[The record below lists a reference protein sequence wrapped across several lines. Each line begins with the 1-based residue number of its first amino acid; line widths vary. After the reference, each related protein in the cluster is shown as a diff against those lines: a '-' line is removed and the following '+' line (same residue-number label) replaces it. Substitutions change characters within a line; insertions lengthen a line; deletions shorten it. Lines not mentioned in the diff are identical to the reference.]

1 MTFDIAVGMS
11 GDQLN
16 ATAAAVYTAVYPA
29 VFTGTYHAKYLGTE
43 FSIAVDV
50 QAPPQFS
57 LGASQPP
64 EAVAAALTARL
75 AADPR
80 AADSPSGPPGGDGP
94 ESDTASSA
102 AGGLASD
109 ASAEEI
115 IAAVAA
121 TFPTFEIIL
130 PTVGLTFSNGT
141 KVQLTLALTAQCY
154 LENGPNTISFVPYA
168 VTAAK
173 QQDPVT
179 DYLVQHAVLPNV
191 LTMLTQLLS
200 GVTIPPIQ
208 VSGIALSQPSVGIAG
223 DYVIAAANL
232 AASGTPPPPDGSF
245 AWPGTPFFALLGPNV
260 IQQLGVIAAASA
272 TNNFSNSGS
281 GGDFWGGYEWGYGL
295 SLTSPSATIQGNGI
309 GFAFT
314 LRGTVSAGFH
324 VIGVP
329 IDLGFDAYA
338 EPNPSASAAFS
349 VEGDQLVL
357 TAQSVA
363 AFTIFCLP
371 NSVPG
376 WVLGWLVTA
385 VVNAVTVTLTPL
397 VTVFLRDIRLAS
409 YQVPTYTVSVAGK
422 SLQLTPTNLTVGNV
436 AGTIGLTG
444 SATIT
449 PG

>member
-1 MTFDIAVGMS
+1 MSFDIAVGMS
-11 GDQLN
+11 GGQLN
-16 ATAAAVYTAVYPA
+16 AAAAAVYADVYPA
-29 VFTGTYHAKYLGTE
+29 VFTGSYPAQYMGTT
-43 FSIAVDV
+43 FTVGIDV
-50 QAPPQFS
+50 RAAPQFN
-57 LGASQPP
+57 LGASQPV
-64 EAVAAALTARL
+64 EAVASALAARL
-75 AADPR
+75 ADDPR
-80 AADSPSGPPGGDGP
+80 AAAPPS
-94 ESDTASSA
+94 AQ
-102 AGGLASD
+102 
-109 ASAEEI
+109 EI

-121 TFPTFEIIL
+121 TYPTFEIIL
-130 PTVGLTFSNGT
+130 PTVGLTLSNGT
-141 KVQLTLALTAQCY
+141 PVKLTLALTAQCY
-154 LENGPNTISFVPYA
+154 LENGPSTISFVPYA
-168 VTAAK
+168 VSAAQ

-179 DYLVQHAVLPNV
+179 NYLVQHVVLPNV

-208 VSGIALSQPSVGIAG
+208 VSGIQLSQPSVGIAG

-232 AASGTPPPPDGSF
+232 ASSGTPPPPDGSF
-245 AWPGTPFFALLGPNV
+245 PWPGTPFFALLGPGLV
-260 IQQLGVIAAASA
+260 QQLGVIAAASA
-272 TNNFSNSGS
+272 SNKFSDSGS

-295 SLTSPSATIQGNGI
+295 SLTSPSATIQGDGI
-309 GFAFT
+309 RFAFT

-338 EPNPSASAAFS
+338 TPDPAASAAFS

-363 AFTIFCLP
+363 PFSIFVIP
-371 NSVPG
+371 NSVPT

-397 VTVFLRDIRLAS
+397 VTAFLRNIRLDS
-409 YQVPTYTVSVAGK
+409 YAIPTYTVSVAGK
-422 SLQLTPTNLTVGNV
+422 SLRLVPTNLSVGNV

>member
-1 MTFDIAVGMS
+1 MSFDIAVGMS
-11 GDQLN
+11 GSQLN
-16 ATAAAVYTAVYPA
+16 STAAALYADVYPA
-29 VFTGTYHAKYLGTE
+29 VFTGTYHAQYGGIDFTV
-43 FSIAVDV
+43 AVDV
-50 QAPPQFS
+50 RAAPQFN
-57 LGASQPP
+57 LGGTQPA
-64 EAVAAALTARL
+64 EAVAAALAERI
-75 AADPR
+75 AADPN
-80 AADSPSGPPGGDGP
+80 A
-94 ESDTASSA
+94 A
-102 AGGLASD
+102 AGPRGPDGAGLAGEAD
-109 ASAEEI
+109 AAEI

-121 TFPTFEIIL
+121 TYPTFEIIL
-130 PTVGLTFSNGT
+130 PTVALTLSNGT
-141 KVQLTLALTAQCY
+141 TTKLTLALTAQCY

-168 VTAAK
+168 VTASQ

-179 DYLVQHAVLPNV
+179 NYLVQHVVLPNV

-208 VSGIALSQPSVGIAG
+208 VSGIPLSQPSVGIAG

-232 AASGTPPPPDGSF
+232 VASGTPPPPDGSF
-245 AWPGTPFFALLGPNV
+245 PWPGTPFFALLGPNL

-272 TNNFSNSGS
+272 SNNFSDSGS

-309 GFAFT
+309 GFTFT

-338 EPNPSASAAFS
+338 EPNPTATAVFS

-363 AFTIFCLP
+363 AFTIFCIP

-397 VTVFLRDIRLAS
+397 VTTFLRDIRLAS

-422 SLQLTPTNLTVGNV
+422 NLRLVPTNLSVANV